1 MRAAKLIASN
11 LLLLGGAALALELVF
26 GNWLQQNPAKRI
38 PEIARQAGRTH
49 TFRTNGLTGEDVEVK
64 FSRDSEGFRGKK
76 NDSGLRQILVIGGST
91 AIEFV
96 VPEPL
101 TWAEQLEAR
110 LNKKSKSKE
119 QPFDVINAGV
129 AGQTLL
135 GNKLSTDLWLK
146 HTKSIEPEIIIIY
159 YGHNDAIY
167 TLADDTKTTL
177 IDPDSKEISLKDQLL
192 VNSAF
197 AMLGREM
204 KGNIAAWALNNRHL
218 FDYQNTYL
226 PKNATEFSSQT
237 SDIKLNKSLYPQKLN
252 GLITSV
258 TTAWPNAKTIFV
270 AQSNP
275 NCFFTNHSQYHAE
288 RRNQLC
294 EDLLAVH
301 RHTRDTIEQF
311 QNEGYEQLHYE
322 PLFLDNPYDRSG
334 SSDAIHTNSRG
345 SAGIAEALTPRIQ
358 KHLNP

>member
-1 MRAAKLIASN
+1 MKAAKLIATN

-64 FSRDSEGFRGKK
+64 FHRDKEGFRGKQ
-76 NDSGLRQILVIGGST
+76 NDTGLRQILVIGGST

-96 VPEPL
+96 VPEAL

-110 LNKKSKSKE
+110 LNTKDGKRK
-119 QPFDVINAGV
+119 QQFDVINAGV

-146 HTKSIEPEIIIIY
+146 HTKSINPELIIIY

-167 TLADDTKTTL
+167 TLASNTKATL

-192 VNSAF
+192 LNSAL
-197 AMLGREM
+197 AMLAREM
-204 KGNIAAWALNNRHL
+204 KGNVAAWALNNRHL
-218 FDYQNTYL
+218 FDYENSSLPQN
-226 PKNATEFSSQT
+226 AAVFSSKA
-237 SDIKLNKSLYPQKLN
+237 SDTKVTQSLYPKKLT
-252 GLITSV
+252 GLIEAV

-275 NCFFTNHSQYHAE
+275 NCFFTNHVKYHARE
-288 RRNQLC
+288 KNQLC

-301 RHTRDTIEQF
+301 RHTKDTIEKF
-311 QNEGYEQLHYE
+311 QNEGYKRLHYE

>member
-1 MRAAKLIASN
+1 MKAAKLIATN

-49 TFRTNGLTGEDVEVK
+49 TFRTNGLTGEDVEVE
-64 FSRDSEGFRGKK
+64 FRRDSEGFRGKR

-110 LNKKSKSKE
+110 LNEKGKSKE
-119 QPFDVINAGV
+119 QQFDVINAGV

-135 GNKLSTDLWLK
+135 GNKLSADLWLK
-146 HTKSIEPEIIIIY
+146 HTKSIDPELIIIY

-167 TLADDTKTTL
+167 TLASNTQTTL
-177 IDPDSKEISLKDQLL
+177 IDPDSKKVTLKDQLL
-192 VNSAF
+192 LNSAL
-197 AMLGREM
+197 AMLAREM
-204 KGNIAAWALNNRHL
+204 KGNVAAWALNNRHL
-218 FDYQNTYL
+218 FDYKNSSL
-226 PKNATEFSSQT
+226 PKNATEFSSQA
-237 SDIKLNKSLYPQKLN
+237 SDIKVDQSLYPRKLT
-252 GLITSV
+252 GLIESV
-258 TTAWPNAKTIFV
+258 TAAWPNAKTIFV

-275 NCFFTNHSQYHAE
+275 NCFFTNHSKYHAE
-288 RRNQLC
+288 QRNQLC

-301 RHTRDTIEQF
+301 RHTRDAIKKF
-311 QNEGYEQLHYE
+311 QKEGHKQLHYE

-345 SAGIAEALTPRIQ
+345 SAGIAEALAPRIH
-358 KHLNP
+358 KHLIP

>member
-49 TFRTNGLTGEDVEVK
+49 TFRTNGLTGEDVEVE
-64 FSRDSEGFRGKK
+64 FRRDSEGLRGKH
-76 NDSGLRQILVIGGST
+76 NDNGLRQILVIGGST

-101 TWAEQLEAR
+101 TWAEQLEAS
-110 LNKKSKSKE
+110 LNGKDRSSK
-119 QPFDVINAGV
+119 QQFDVINAGV

-146 HTKSIEPEIIIIY
+146 HTKSLDPELIIIY

-167 TLADDTKTTL
+167 TLADNINTTL

-192 VNSAF
+192 LNSAL
-197 AMLGREM
+197 AMLAREI
-204 KGNIAAWALNNRHL
+204 KGNVAAWALNNRHL
-218 FDYQNTYL
+218 FDYQTASL
-226 PKNATEFSSQT
+226 PKNAPQFSSQA
-237 SDIKLNKSLYPQKLN
+237 SGIKVAQSLYPKKLT
-252 GLITSV
+252 GLIESI

-275 NCFFTNHSQYHAE
+275 NCFFTSHSEYRAAQ
-288 RRNQLC
+288 RIQLC

-311 QNEGYEQLHYE
+311 QNGGYEQLQYE

>member
-1 MRAAKLIASN
+1 MKAAKLIATN
-11 LLLLGGAALALELVF
+11 LLLLSGAAIALELVF

-49 TFRTNGLTGEDVEVK
+49 TFRTNGLTGEDVEVE
-64 FSRDSEGFRGKK
+64 FHRDSEGFRGKR
-76 NDSGLRQILVIGGST
+76 NDGGLRQILVIGGST

-101 TWAEQLEAR
+101 TWAEQLETR
-110 LNKKSKSKE
+110 LNKKDRRSKQE
-119 QPFDVINAGV
+119 FDVINAGV

-146 HTKSIEPEIIIIY
+146 HTKSLDPELIIIY

-167 TLADDTKTTL
+167 TLASNTKNTL
-177 IDPDSKEISLKDQLL
+177 IDPDTKEIGLKDQLL
-192 VNSAF
+192 LNSAL
-197 AMLGREM
+197 AMLAREM
-204 KGNIAAWALNNRHL
+204 KGNVAAWALNNRHL
-218 FDYQNTYL
+218 FDYENSSL
-226 PKNATEFSSQT
+226 PKNAAVFSSEA
-237 SDIKLNKSLYPQKLN
+237 SDIKVSQSLYPKKLT
-252 GLITSV
+252 GLIEAV
-258 TTAWPNAKTIFV
+258 TAAWPNTKTIFA

-275 NCFFTNHSQYHAE
+275 NCFFKSHSEYRAPQ
-288 RRNQLC
+288 RIPLC

-301 RHTRDTIEQF
+301 RHTRKMIQKLHN
-311 QNEGYEQLHYE
+311 QGYTHLHYE

-345 SAGIAEALTPRIQ
+345 STGIAEALTPRIQ
-358 KHLNP
+358 KHLTP